1 MVCVNVRSCAIT
13 LSNSALRRYS
23 ARLIYL
29 YAKSRTCLISEASCS
44 VRLEELGGE
53 GFLVGDGWGS
63 LGIGVG
69 MGS

>member
-29 YAKSRTCLISEASCS
+29 YAKSRTCRISDASCL
-44 VRLEELGGE
+44 VILEELDGE

-63 LGIGVG
+63 LVIEGG